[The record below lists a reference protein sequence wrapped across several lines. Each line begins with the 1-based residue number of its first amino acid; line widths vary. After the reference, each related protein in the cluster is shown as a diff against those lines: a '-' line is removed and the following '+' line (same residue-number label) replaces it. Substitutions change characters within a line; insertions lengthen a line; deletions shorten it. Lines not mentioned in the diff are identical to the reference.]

1 MRGQHLFVLTLV
13 FLHLAISVLNNV
25 QQLYAATSQTADS
38 QDTNGLARLMQL
50 PLLSHYAQFTGIHG
64 GYGFF
69 GPSVGSTFHTR
80 IQLSFSDSEEIHTLS
95 DPGLRS
101 RAGKLRYSSFLDINE
116 VFIDSD
122 RRKSTSEL
130 NLAKTIKRSLCKRS
144 AERYGASTVHVSI
157 LAKSPPSLSSIRETG
172 SLQLHYIQLFNQH
185 CCHEPSEP

>member
-13 FLHLAISVLNNV
+13 FLHLGISILHNV
-25 QQLYAATSQTADS
+25 QQLHSTAPQTADS
-38 QDTNGLARLMQL
+38 RPATGLVWLQQL

-80 IQLSFSDSEEIHTLS
+80 IQLSFSGAEEILTLP

-101 RAGKLRYSSFLDINE
+101 RAGKLRYSSFLDLNE
-116 VFIDSD
+116 VFIDQDTVRPTSD
-122 RRKSTSEL
+122 L
-130 NLAKTIKRSLCKRS
+130 NLAKAIMRSLAKRMTDS
-144 AERYGASTVHVSI
+144 YGASVVDVSI

-172 SLQLHYIQLFNQH
+172 SLQVRYIQLFDQR
-185 CCHEPSEP
+185 CYHEATQR